1 MRDTV
6 LMALGFSIT
15 MSLGALVA
23 PSRQILADPWL
34 IDNFDRLVP
43 IFCGDQWLWDSV
55 PAEQSES
62 NHLEEEC
69 GVVLI
74 PNLKLPV
81 DFFR

>member
-1 MRDTV
+1 MRD
-6 LMALGFSIT
+6 LFISWLAFSIT
-15 MSLGALVA
+15 MSMGALTA
-23 PSRQILADPWL
+23 PSRPISVDPWL

-55 PAEQSES
+55 PQEQPES
-62 NHLEEEC
+62 SHSEEEC